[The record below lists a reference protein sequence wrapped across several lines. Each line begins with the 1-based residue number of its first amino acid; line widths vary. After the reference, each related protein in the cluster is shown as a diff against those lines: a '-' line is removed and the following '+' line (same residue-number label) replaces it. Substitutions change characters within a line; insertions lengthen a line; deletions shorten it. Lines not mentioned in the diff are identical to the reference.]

1 MSGKESS
8 FSGEGPVWRVCAQF
22 SETNFLMCR
31 TEDGVIRYAPLC
43 IHSFRLIA
51 PRRLLDAQMFNRQ
64 YHSYE
69 EIRNVPDRL
78 RWCRH
83 HMGLMQKEVA
93 ERIGISRGMYV
104 DFEAGYV
111 DYYPKEIVDRL
122 AALYQVPP
130 TDFLDEYNLFLY
142 NGQGRQ
148 IRKCRMSLGMQKKP
162 FADMLH
168 VDVSSLRK
176 WESDQKR
183 MTKHTWER
191 CFKDRV
197 CS

>member
-1 MSGKESS
+1 M
-8 FSGEGPVWRVCAQF
+8 CAQF

-31 TEDGVIRYAPLC
+31 MEDGVLRYAPLC

-93 ERIGISRGMYV
+93 ERIGISRGMYM

-122 AALYQVPP
+122 AALYQVSP
-130 TDFLDEYNLFLY
+130 TDFLDAYNLFLY

-148 IRKCRMSLGMQKKP
+148 IREYRMRLGMNKKP

-168 VDVSSLRK
+168 VDVSSLRT
-176 WESDQKR
+176 WESDRKR

-197 CS
+197 